1 MHVKHATL
9 LKLKHAAFNNA
20 PSFRFNDAACLFITC
35 KITPDNFL
43 ATKKDRA
50 RFPHTVGL
58 HYFSLGIR
66 CYNADRKQSMG
77 LDDDQ

>member
-1 MHVKHATL
+1 MQL
-9 LKLKHAAFNNA
+9 LLGLMMLRVYLSRVRL
-20 PSFRFNDAACLFITC
+20 PLIISS
-35 KITPDNFL
+35 PP
-43 ATKKDRA
+43 KKTDRT